1 MLRLVPVPFAHK
13 HGIDRS
19 AGMQGYPGWTDERTH
34 FPHELDT
41 RNNRGFE
48 DVIGRGAT

>member
-1 MLRLVPVPFAHK
+1 MLSSFA
-13 HGIDRS
+13 
-19 AGMQGYPGWTDERTH
+19 ERQLK
-34 FPHELDT
+34 LDT